1 MCVCMCPTHTYTLIH
16 SHKHIYRWNE
26 MVLKFMI
33 KFAAAVPDHFCQWNL
48 ELQCFKILS
57 SDHHPNNHWWIY
69 QRKLFSPLSKKF
81 VILNHYDP
89 SQLPVAWTRQ
99 FAENDWILLLTI
111 IIYLE
116 GHFAMQSSVRDIQDF
131 RNQVFL
137 AGFPDFH
144 SDLAGISSFQ
154 RRSKTFNHR
163 KCLKKLSYYQSLT
176 QVPQDM
182 HCSTIKLA

>member
-69 QRKLFSPLSKKF
+69 QR
-81 VILNHYDP
+81 
-89 SQLPVAWTRQ
+89 
-99 FAENDWILLLTI
+99 
-111 IIYLE
+111 IYLE
-116 GHFAMQSSVRDIQDF
+116 GHFALQSSVRDIRDF